1 LSAHRATGEL
11 KRASEGVHNDL
22 QTMILEQSEQQA
34 QDNEACQNLF
44 KQGSLCSLSIM
55 MYEIE

>member
-1 LSAHRATGEL
+1 LSAHRATGESR
-11 KRASEGVHNDL
+11 RASEGVHNNS
-22 QTMILEQSEQQA
+22 QTMILKQSEQQA

-44 KQGSLCSLSIM
+44 KQGSLCSQGIM